1 MTTTLKQRFV
11 DFAIRSADMRE
22 ARKWLETQAA
32 TLDDDQRVE
41 VDAYVVRALAKH
53 YGLTAAQS
61 EKNGI
66 LSGLTIK
73 GEDTAAVNRARVAL
87 NGVRNILRGAEKVTQ
102 SLTDTL
108 VKKAKSTKPETRA
121 EVREAAYAA
130 LAALIAEGD
139 GKTRD
144 RIKQLMH
151 LVGQVKA
158 K

>member
-11 DFAIRSADMRE
+11 DFAIRSADMRD

-32 TLDDDQRVE
+32 TLDDEQRIE
-41 VDAYVVRALAKH
+41 VDAYVVHKLAKH
-53 YGLTAAQS
+53 YGLTAAKS

-66 LSGLTIK
+66 LSGYTIK
-73 GEDTAAVNRARVAL
+73 GDDTAAVNRARVAL
-87 NGVRNILRGAEKVTQ
+87 NGVRNILRGAEKVAQ
-102 SLTDTL
+102 SLADVL
-108 VKKAKSTKPETRA
+108 VKKAKSAKPETRA

-130 LAALIAEGD
+130 LAALLAEGD

-144 RIKQLMH
+144 RVKQLV
-151 LVGQVKA
+151 LLASKA

>member
-1 MTTTLKQRFV
+1 MTTTLKQAFV
-11 DFAIRSADMRE
+11 RFAIGADTFRTE
-22 ARKWLETQAA
+22 RKRLETEAA
-32 TLDDDQRVE
+32 TLDDDQRIE
-41 VDAYVVRALAKH
+41 VDAYVVRAIAKH
-53 YGLTAAQS
+53 YGLTAAQA
-61 EKNGI
+61 EKNGV

-87 NGVRNILRGAEKVTQ
+87 NAVRNILRGNEKAKQ
-102 SLTDTL
+102 SLTDVL
-108 VKKAKSTKPETRA
+108 VKKAKSTKPETRM

-144 RIKQLMH
+144 RVKQLA
-151 LVGQVKA
+151 LLAAKA